1 MQQHTSCYAQFWM
14 YGECYSLYWTRST
27 VFVMVCVTG
36 SMACTNQADLWL
48 RILSAWLVPWVF
60 QAGLKQVHLF
70 NLEKEGV
77 ITRSE
82 TVKHLES
89 YREQQFFTRT
99 WSFISC
105 GVYANL
111 GEKRRAVVGQ
121 QSCGIALSRNEGVGE
136 LFSINCSGF
145 SGYAESFD
153 TFIKDEY
160 TNGSLKFQQRCNPC
174 FSNCL
179 KRRE

>member
-1 MQQHTSCYAQFWM
+1 M
-14 YGECYSLYWTRST
+14 
-27 VFVMVCVTG
+27 
-36 SMACTNQADLWL
+36 
-48 RILSAWLVPWVF
+48 
-60 QAGLKQVHLF
+60 F

-89 YREQQFFTRT
+89 YREQQFFTR
-99 WSFISC
+99 SFISC

-153 TFIKDEY
+153 TFVKDEY